1 MPVRPPVGASFEPS
15 STRALRAGR
24 IRGRH
29 RHRLDRPNGYAD
41 AGSGRHRAGDYPDA
55 DRYDHPHRDAD
66 ARPGA
71 DRESSPPSPAA
82 SPTDTPEPQ
91 QFQTMDGVWEIE
103 SQTFG
108 QRNATYSHLYLIQK
122 DETLTGT
129 WRREDKHVL
138 GVTGT
143 FDGRLFKL
151 SAVDAATKVTY
162 TLQGYVE
169 NYSDLVGQAIRLGP
183 TPVSQNFTGQH
194 RKKDKLGA

>member
-1 MPVRPPVGASFEPS
+1 MNPRLLALCALAAFAVATGTVSIAQTATPTPAPAVIVPGTTPTPTATTILIATPTPVPAPTGNPRRRSAPRSK
-15 STRALRAGR
+15 
-24 IRGRH
+24 
-29 RHRLDRPNGYAD
+29 
-41 AGSGRHRAGDYPDA
+41 
-55 DRYDHPHRDAD
+55 
-66 ARPGA
+66 
-71 DRESSPPSPAA
+71 PSPAA

-129 WRREDKHVL
+129 WRREDKHVP